1 MVAIRCRDLAY
12 SYVRDFSSPFADD
25 AARSANANS
34 DDSPADANSGDKLA
48 GTRTLQLSDINLTIP
63 TGSVTLLVGAS
74 GSGKSTLLRTF
85 NGLIPHFYESTLTG
99 TIEVFGQTV
108 AEQPLHDAG
117 RTSAMIFQNPRTQ
130 FFTSYVDTEMAFS
143 LENYGVDPAQ
153 IRSRIATAATQAGV
167 THLLDR
173 KLDTLSGGELQRVA
187 CACALVAD
195 VDLLLFDEPTS
206 NLSPRAVGEFAQLVA
221 NLKRLGK
228 TLVIAEHRLHPFK
241 PSVDRVYR
249 VAAGQ
254 IVEEFDGAAFFG
266 LADTERRARGLR
278 SLTQIEPGAN
288 CTPEVPTAL
297 AAKATAPAATTTPDS
312 APMPHSLAAGL
323 TVENLRFAYPDGP
336 RILDLPELTFPA
348 GVVTAIAGENGV
360 GKTTLARL
368 ICGLEKLPPAATIT
382 LDGTRLR
389 AKARLRRC
397 GMVMQDVRRQLFSA
411 SAAEEVRLGLQLSD
425 DDVRQLLARLDLAE
439 LADRHPLS
447 LSGGQA
453 QRLVVA
459 ALVAAGDDVVIF
471 DEPTSGVDYEHLCL
485 IADLLRELA
494 RQGRVVV
501 VITHDAELI
510 DSCADHIIT
519 LTRPDTTSPLTD
531 N

>member
-1 MVAIRCRDLAY
+1 
-12 SYVRDFSSPFADD
+12 
-25 AARSANANS
+25 
-34 DDSPADANSGDKLA
+34 
-48 GTRTLQLSDINLTIP
+48 
-63 TGSVTLLVGAS
+63 
-74 GSGKSTLLRTF
+74 
-85 NGLIPHFYESTLTG
+85 
-99 TIEVFGQTV
+99 
-108 AEQPLHDAG
+108 
-117 RTSAMIFQNPRTQ
+117 
-130 FFTSYVDTEMAFS
+130 
-143 LENYGVDPAQ
+143 
-153 IRSRIATAATQAGV
+153 
-167 THLLDR
+167 
-173 KLDTLSGGELQRVA
+173 
-187 CACALVAD
+187 
-195 VDLLLFDEPTS
+195 
-206 NLSPRAVGEFAQLVA
+206 
-221 NLKRLGK
+221 
-228 TLVIAEHRLHPFK
+228 
-241 PSVDRVYR
+241 
-249 VAAGQ
+249 
-254 IVEEFDGAAFFG
+254 
-266 LADTERRARGLR
+266 
-278 SLTQIEPGAN
+278 
-288 CTPEVPTAL
+288 
-297 AAKATAPAATTTPDS
+297 
-312 APMPHSLAAGL
+312 MPHSLAAGL
-323 TVENLRFAYPDGP
+323 TVENLRFAYPCGP

-501 VITHDAELI
+501 VITHDAELV
-510 DSCADHIIT
+510 DACADHIIT

>member
-25 AARSANANS
+25 ASPANANS
-34 DDSPADANSGDKLA
+34 GDIPAE
-48 GTRTLQLSDINLTIP
+48 THTLQLDDITLTIP

-85 NGLIPHFYESTLTG
+85 NGLIPHFYEGTLTG
-99 TIEVFGQTV
+99 TIEIFGQPI

-153 IRSRIATAATQAGV
+153 IRSRIAAAAAAAGI

-187 CACALVAD
+187 CGCALVAD

-206 NLSPRAVGEFAQLVA
+206 NLSPRAVSEFAQLVEK
-221 NLKRLGK
+221 LKRLGK
-228 TLVIAEHRLHPFK
+228 TLVIAEHRLHPFR
-241 PSVDRVYR
+241 PSVDCVYR
-249 VAAGQ
+249 VSAGR
-254 IVEEFDGAAFFG
+254 IVEEFDGGAFFS
-266 LADTERRARGLR
+266 LSDTERRARGLR
-278 SLTQIEPGAN
+278 SLSQIKPDTIPASDAA
-288 CTPEVPTAL
+288 TAL
-297 AAKATAPAATTTPDS
+297 AATATPDTAPTSQTATA
-312 APMPHSLAAGL
+312 GL
-323 TVENLRFAYPDGP
+323 MVENLHFAYPGGP
-336 RILDLPELTFPA
+336 RVLDLPELTFPA

-368 ICGLEKLPPAATIT
+368 ICGLEKLPPGARVA
-382 LDGTRLR
+382 LDGTRMR
-389 AKARLRRC
+389 SKERLRRC
-397 GMVMQDVRRQLFSA
+397 GMVMQDVRRQLFGA
-411 SAAEEVRLGLQLSD
+411 SVAEEVRLGLCLSD
-425 DDVRQLLARLDLAE
+425 DDVRQLLARLDLADM
-439 LADRHPLS
+439 ANRHPLS

-510 DSCADHIIT
+510 DACADRIIT
-519 LTRPDTTSPLTD
+519 LTRPDITPPLTE